1 MGVAVASSAP
11 FLYHISICGEHERSN
26 TYGSS
31 HLSTTFDVFHLSAF
45 AYFTGK
51 RYAPSLVRVP
61 TAVPS
66 EVAMVRG
73 SARVCSQPYEKNG
86 MPQRNPDLFDRAI
99 GDAATR
105 GASSATSRRRGNMVA
120 VRAAGIRRPAVIYGA
135 RPESIKER
143 DGRRLG
149 REKQSSKPGDN
160 E

>member
-1 MGVAVASSAP
+1 M
-11 FLYHISICGEHERSN
+11 
-26 TYGSS
+26 
-31 HLSTTFDVFHLSAF
+31 STTLDAFHLSAL
-45 AYFTGK
+45 ANFTGK
-51 RYAPSLVRVP
+51 RYAPSLVRLP

-66 EVAMVRG
+66 EVTMVKG
-73 SARVCSQPYEKNG
+73 FARVCSQPYEKNG
-86 MPQRNPDLFDRAI
+86 IPQRNPDLFDRAT

-105 GASSATSRRRGNMVA
+105 GASDATSRRRGNMVA